1 MGGLVNRSLQSSC
14 RMHFP
19 TSHGDGLM
27 LSACSC
33 LNSCIRKAGSRQ
45 INVDMRQQLM
55 RRLLTN

>member
-1 MGGLVNRSLQSSC
+1 
-14 RMHFP
+14 
-19 TSHGDGLM
+19 M